1 MADENQTQQGGAKS
15 LLAQIKA
22 EADKAKRE
30 SAKAQLKALYADYNK
45 AAEVLEGIE
54 QKIIEVV
61 KSVGEDEVSVRA
73 FLASE

>member
-1 MADENQTQQGGAKS
+1 MADEVNQQTGGKS

-30 SAKAQLKALYADYNK
+30 SAKSQLKSLYADYNK

-54 QKIIEVV
+54 QKIIDVIR
-61 KSVGEDEVSVRA
+61 SVGEDEAAVKA
-73 FLASE
+73 LLASE